1 MNTDQLKY
9 VVGDAQA
16 DKPALIRF
24 YGRIDECSTRCFNDE
39 FLWLQDCV
47 KPSKIVVS
55 INSEGGS
62 VLYGMGTFSIIQQC
76 PIPVDTVIEG
86 IAASMASVLWAAG
99 DNAYMR
105 DYSILMIHNPF
116 MRNKGDKNADPDT
129 EQTINAFQKQIETIY
144 HKRFGLAKSK
154 IRDIMEGKEG
164 CDGTYFDAKSAVEAG
179 ILPAENVL
187 KTKKQVAEKVKNQIE
202 GVVDA
207 CEIQKIMASINT
219 ELGEIKPLDE
229 PRSIPNQNH
238 EVENSKSQK
247 DMTEN
252 QEFAF
257 GSVCAQLGLEKTS
270 DVTVVLNKVT
280 SLQNAESKVA
290 ELQASLDELKIQKA
304 GVDAQ
309 LTNAQD
315 ELKTVKDELQTY
327 KDAEK
332 AQRDVAIEQFVDA
345 AINDGKIDAT
355 AKEKWVEMSQSN
367 FDMVQATLNSIA
379 KREKISE
386 KIANDPANVDDAAHD
401 MTEAEKELAQKVEA
415 AVGKD
420 FQFKKLD

>member
-1 MNTDQLKY
+1 MNTDELKY
-9 VVGDAQA
+9 VVGEAKEDQ
-16 DKPALIRF
+16 PAFIRF
-24 YGRIDECSTRCFNDE
+24 YGRIDECSTQCFNDE
-39 FLWLQDCV
+39 FLWLQDVV

-62 VLYGMGTFSIIQQC
+62 VLYGMGTYSIIQQC
-76 PIPVDTVIEG
+76 PIPVDTIVEG

-99 DNAYMR
+99 DNSYMR

-116 MRNKGDKNADPDT
+116 MRNKDKDGLDPDT
-129 EQTINAFQKQIETIY
+129 EQTIAAFQKQIETIY

-154 IRDIMEGKEG
+154 IREIMDGGEG
-164 CDGTYFDAKSAVEAG
+164 CDGTYFDAKAAVEAG
-179 ILPAENVL
+179 ILPKENVL
-187 KTKKQVAEKVKNQIE
+187 KTPKQVAAKVKNQIE
-202 GVVDA
+202 GMLDA
-207 CEIQKIMASINT
+207 SEIQKVMASINT
-219 ELGEIKPLDE
+219 ELGAVKPLDE
-229 PRSIPNQNH
+229 TSSIPNQNQI
-238 EVENSKSQK
+238 ENSKSQK

-270 DVTVVLNKVT
+270 DVATVLNKVT
-280 SLQNAESKVA
+280 SLQNAETKVA

-315 ELKTVKDELQTY
+315 ELKAVQDELQTY

-332 AQRDVAIEQFVDA
+332 AQRDAAIEQFVEA
-345 AINDGKIDAT
+345 AIADGKIDA
-355 AKEKWVEMSQSN
+355 ASKDKWVEMSQSN

-379 KREKISE
+379 KREKITE
-386 KIANDPANVDDAAHD
+386 KIANDPANVEDAAHD
-401 MTEAEKELAQKVEA
+401 MTEAEKALAKKVED

-420 FQFKKLD
+420 FQFKSLD